1 MTKLSGDNT
10 STCEIMRKF
19 KSSYSIGLLC
29 TTWFMSFILLT
40 AAATA
45 ICRLMKGQT
54 GIGLAVALYAC
65 ICLIIVAFIYSYFNQ
80 IKQVEVAADKVVIR
94 KVYGAITIPRKEI
107 LYARHR
113 KTLTRAIKSWG
124 VYGLFGLTGEF
135 WEDKTGQ
142 FTVAVKDT
150 QSLIEIKTS
159 NKCYVISCDRYEEV
173 LKLLEQAE

>member
-1 MTKLSGDNT
+1 
-10 STCEIMRKF
+10 
-19 KSSYSIGLLC
+19 
-29 TTWFMSFILLT
+29 MS
-40 AAATA
+40 
-45 ICRLMKGQT
+45 
-54 GIGLAVALYAC
+54 
-65 ICLIIVAFIYSYFNQ
+65 
-80 IKQVEVAADKVVIR
+80 ADKVVIR

-159 NKCYVISCDRYEEV
+159 NQCYVVSCDRYEEV
-173 LKLLEQAE
+173 LKLLEQTEYPL

>member
-1 MTKLSGDNT
+1 
-10 STCEIMRKF
+10 
-19 KSSYSIGLLC
+19 
-29 TTWFMSFILLT
+29 MSFILLT

-54 GIGLAVALYAC
+54 GIGLA
-65 ICLIIVAFIYSYFNQ
+65 
-80 IKQVEVAADKVVIR
+80 VVIR

-159 NKCYVISCDRYEEV
+159 NQGYVVSCDRYEEV
-173 LKLLEQAE
+173 LKLLEQTEYPL

>member
-1 MTKLSGDNT
+1 MHHMVHVFHLADSRRYGHLPADERTNRHRTCSG
-10 STCEIMRKF
+10 SVR
-19 KSSYSIGLLC
+19 
-29 TTWFMSFILLT
+29 
-40 AAATA
+40 
-45 ICRLMKGQT
+45 
-54 GIGLAVALYAC
+54 C
-65 ICLIIVAFIYSYFNQ
+65 ICLVIVAFIYSYFNQ
-80 IKQVEVAADKVVIR
+80 IKQVEVTADKVVIR

-159 NKCYVISCDRYEEV
+159 TNVTSSVATAMKRC
-173 LKLLEQAE
+173 

>member
-1 MTKLSGDNT
+1 
-10 STCEIMRKF
+10 MRKF

-45 ICRLMKGQT
+45 TCRLMKGQT

-65 ICLIIVAFIYSYFNQ
+65 ICLVIVAFIYSYFNQ
-80 IKQVEVAADKVVIR
+80 IKQVEVTADKVVIR
-94 KVYGAITIPRKEI
+94 KVYGAITIP
-107 LYARHR
+107 
-113 KTLTRAIKSWG
+113 RAIKSWG

-159 NKCYVISCDRYEEV
+159 NQCYVVSCDRYEEV
-173 LKLLEQAE
+173 LKLLEQTEYPL

>member
-1 MTKLSGDNT
+1 MP
-10 STCEIMRKF
+10 KF
-19 KSSYSIGLLC
+19 TFSLC
-29 TTWFMSFILLT
+29 
-40 AAATA
+40 
-45 ICRLMKGQT
+45 
-54 GIGLAVALYAC
+54 V
-65 ICLIIVAFIYSYFNQ
+65 YFNQ
-80 IKQVEVAADKVVIR
+80 IKQVEVTADKVVIR
-94 KVYGAITIPRKEI
+94 KVYGAITISRKEI

-142 FTVAVKDT
+142 FTVAVKDA

-159 NKCYVISCDRYEEV
+159 NKCYVVSCDRYEEV

>member
-1 MTKLSGDNT
+1 
-10 STCEIMRKF
+10 
-19 KSSYSIGLLC
+19 
-29 TTWFMSFILLT
+29 MSFILLA

-65 ICLIIVAFIYSYFNQ
+65 ICLVIVAFIYSYFNQ
-80 IKQVEVAADKVVIR
+80 IKQVEVTADKVVIR

-135 WEDKTGQ
+135 WEDKTG
-142 FTVAVKDT
+142 
-150 QSLIEIKTS
+150 
-159 NKCYVISCDRYEEV
+159 
-173 LKLLEQAE
+173 

>member
-1 MTKLSGDNT
+1 MHHLVHVFHLAGSRRYGHLPADERTNRHR
-10 STCEIMRKF
+10 TC
-19 KSSYSIGLLC
+19 SSS
-29 TTWFMSFILLT
+29 
-40 AAATA
+40 
-45 ICRLMKGQT
+45 
-54 GIGLAVALYAC
+54 YAC
-65 ICLIIVAFIYSYFNQ
+65 ICLVIVAFIYSYFNQ
-80 IKQVEVAADKVVIR
+80 IKQVEVTADKVVIR

-159 NKCYVISCDRYEEV
+159 NKCYVVSCDRYEEV
-173 LKLLEQAE
+173 LKLLE